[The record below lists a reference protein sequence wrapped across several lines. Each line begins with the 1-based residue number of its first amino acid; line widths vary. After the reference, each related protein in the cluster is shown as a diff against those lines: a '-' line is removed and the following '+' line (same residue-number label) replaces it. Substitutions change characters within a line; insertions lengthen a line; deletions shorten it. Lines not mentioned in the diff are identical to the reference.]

1 MEPKLENSSLAQN
14 ELDEIDQIDH
24 EEQRNKRVLARLLD
38 RYANQRGKFFATRG
52 EMGVYSTPG
61 GNTYRSPSFVV
72 SHELNW
78 VATNILMG
86 SEMPFMG
93 THIKNGRLEIN
104 EANVDEL
111 KQRKPDWSRQLSL
124 TAYLVHDRSR
134 KFASILAVINPDW
147 VDDPSHENWG
157 KDRRA
162 LKSAAIFE
170 PLDSTGRIG
179 LINLD
184 AVRIYALDGQHRV
197 MGIKGLKQ
205 LVENNFFI
213 LTSDNKPKAK
223 IERDDFLNKFRVD
236 FSALQSLMSERIHI
250 EYIPAVL
257 AGETREEGSRRVRSI
272 FVAINSYAKPPKKGE
287 NAVLDEASG
296 YAIVARRSG
305 VSHPLFRSQS
315 GSRINWK
322 SSALP
327 DRSEWITTLEALVDI
342 AKLYLVHAVPK
353 LAERWEPP
361 FTGDIVPL
369 RPNEDDLDQVSLK
382 FRELLDFIQQLPV
395 FQAIDRS
402 DDPVATLGK
411 LRAFPEVDEDPN
423 SSDGHLFLRPI
434 GQQILAEAVGELIA
448 ENSPSRMTLQEIFGR
463 LVELDSRGRFQAHKP
478 SNLWYGVTYDF
489 TKGKMIVAKSS
500 RNLAVRLLKYLIRGA
515 NTKTQEELLR
525 EVVTARTVEGHWKNF
540 NGQVSTLRYDLDGKP
555 LLDGIALPAPRD

>member
-1 MEPKLENSSLAQN
+1 MENTLNSNPYNQT
-14 ELDEIDQIDH
+14 ELDEIDQIDR
-24 EEQRNKRVLARLLD
+24 EEQRDKRVLARLLD
-38 RYANQRGKFFATRG
+38 RYANQRGKFLATRG
-52 EMGVYSTPG
+52 EMGLYSTPG

-86 SEMPFMG
+86 SEMPFME
-93 THIKNGRLEIN
+93 THIKNGRLEVN

-170 PLDSTGRIG
+170 PLDSTGRVG

-184 AVRIYALDGQHRV
+184 SARIYALDGQHRV
-197 MGIKGLKQ
+197 MGIKGLKD

-213 LTSDNKPKAK
+213 LTSDKKQKAK
-223 IERDDFLNKFRVD
+223 IEREEFLRKFNLD

-287 NAVLDEASG
+287 NAILDEANG
-296 YAIVARRSG
+296 YAIVARRTG
-305 VSHPLFRSQS
+305 VSHPLFRGQN

-342 AKLYLVHAVPK
+342 AKLYLVHVVPN
-353 LAERWEPP
+353 LADRWEPP
-361 FTGDIVPL
+361 FPGDVVPL
-369 RPNEDDLDQVSLK
+369 RPSEEDIDAVGLR
-382 FRELLDFIQQLPV
+382 FRELLDHLQQLPV
-395 FQAIDRS
+395 FQTIDRS
-402 DDPVATLGK
+402 DDPTATLGK
-411 LRAFPEVDEDPN
+411 LRAFPEKDENPD

-434 GQQILAEAVGELIA
+434 GQQILAQAIGELLS
-448 ENSPSRMTLQEIFGR
+448 EQSPSRMTLQEIFAR
-463 LVELDSRGRFQAHKP
+463 LVELDSRNKFQAHKAN
-478 SNLWYGVTYDF
+478 NLWYGVTYDF
-489 TKGKMIVAKSS
+489 NKTKMIVAKSN
-500 RNLAVRLLKYLIRGA
+500 RDLAVRLLKYLIRGA
-515 NTKTQEELLR
+515 DTKTQGELLH
-525 EVVTARTVEGHWKNF
+525 EVVAARAVEGNWKNF
-540 NGQVSTLRYDLDGKP
+540 HGQVVQLRYSPDGKP
-555 LLDGIALPAPRD
+555 LLDGVALPSPRD